1 MDRVK
6 FALTILSILIIV
18 VPLVAEVYVYKDN
31 LEGLVL
37 PPQIKDLMN
46 GGNNGNNGNS
56 GSSMGSQSSTSS
68 SLPNFQMPQPVGQP
82 QYDPATGAFSYPFN
96 FTNPLSTQLSLTQLS
111 AQVVTE
117 DGTPIGNISIPQ
129 TISIAPGANSIIT
142 VVGNL
147 NTEEVNQLAAQ
158 NQSGNLN
165 IALNNVNVVV
175 GGVSIHMDHIDAG
188 SISDLQSLAG
198 NLGGT

>member
-6 FALTILSILIIV
+6 FALTILSIMIIV
-18 VPLVAEVYVYKDN
+18 VPLVVEVYVYKDN

-46 GGNNGNNGNS
+46 GGNNGNS
-56 GSSMGSQSSTSS
+56 GSFTNPQSSASS

-158 NQSGNLN
+158 YQSGNLN

>member
-1 MDRVK
+1 VDKVK
-6 FALTILSILIIV
+6 VALTILSIVIIF
-18 VPLVAEVYVYKDN
+18 VPLMAEVYIYKDN

-46 GGNNGNNGNS
+46 GGSTENS
-56 GSSMGSQSSTSS
+56 GSSTSPQAS
-68 SLPNFQMPQPVGQP
+68 ALPSLPNFQMPQPVGQP

-96 FTNPLSTQLSLTQLS
+96 FTNPLSTQLSFTQLS

-117 DGTPIGNISIPQ
+117 DGTQIGNVSIPQ
-129 TISIAPGANSIIT
+129 TISIAPGATSILT
-142 VVGNL
+142 AVGNL
-147 NTEEVNQLAAQ
+147 NTDEINQLAAQ
-158 NQSGNLN
+158 YQSGTIN
-165 IALNNVNVVV
+165 IGLNNVNVVV
-175 GGVSIHMDHIDAG
+175 GGVSIHIDHIDAG

>member
-56 GSSMGSQSSTSS
+56 GSSMGPQSSTSS

-96 FTNPLSTQLSLTQLS
+96 FTNPLSTQLSFTQLS

-117 DGTPIGNISIPQ
+117 DGTPIGNVSIPQ

-142 VVGNL
+142 ASW
-147 NTEEVNQLAAQ
+147 EFE
-158 NQSGNLN
+158 
-165 IALNNVNVVV
+165 
-175 GGVSIHMDHIDAG
+175 H
-188 SISDLQSLAG
+188 
-198 NLGGT
+198 

>member
-1 MDRVK
+1 VDRVK
-6 FALTILSILIIV
+6 FALTILSIMIIV
-18 VPLVAEVYVYKDN
+18 VPLVVEVYVYKDN

-46 GGNNGNNGNS
+46 GGNSKSS
-56 GSSMGSQSSTSS
+56 GSSTDPQSSASS

-82 QYDPATGAFSYPFN
+82 QYDPATGAFNYPFN

-158 NQSGNLN
+158 YQSGNLN